1 MKLKKVFGYLAALLA
16 CVVLAV
22 GLVACNDKPKYAL
35 NETSVTLE
43 VGGTH
48 QIEVTGGENLA
59 PAYASD
65 HGEIASVSE
74 SGLVT
79 AVAEGD
85 AVVTVTVDGTKLT
98 LTVKVNA
105 KQGGGTDYEYALS
118 AGRIELVEEG
128 TRKLSVIVDPEKD
141 ISPEFTS
148 GNPSVA
154 TVAADGTVTAVGE
167 GTTTITVTVDGKT
180 LTCTVVVTAKPVE
193 YTYELNKTTLSL
205 GLGESDTLSVTVTPE
220 PETAPVVV
228 WESSDET
235 KVTVNTAGAV
245 KAVGAGSTTVTAKVG
260 GQTLSCTVTVTSPV
274 AASAAATDVM
284 GKMIDLNANATDGSC
299 GTLYWEHYYYEGK
312 ATEGAVRADKS
323 AENAAY
329 IPADTNGV
337 MTLQNGFAD
346 YKGSF
351 YWTDATR
358 HINVRTGVHSQPDGT
373 APVSVT
379 FKITKDVKA
388 IRAYVGAWNATNVTA
403 LYYNGV
409 AIAAADA
416 FTAGGDSL
424 ARLVEFPVT
433 YTGEGELTLEL
444 RVTPSNAANGGN
456 VSVAALAVM
465 GGEAKANTAKTQVAL
480 TVGDAFPG
488 NGNDPET
495 VINLTEVGTLD
506 WYYANFD
513 NKSDEK
519 EGGTNILGNTL
530 NVTPTNKDWQQRVAF
545 TWTDGTAYKNSPI
558 DNDCNNKGTN
568 NCLFGNL
575 VTVDVKV
582 DRFTD
587 KVILYAGAYDAT
599 GYLGIIDG
607 SGNVIYN
614 GTAIQYIQ
622 GQSVNCALEV
632 AITAAQEETLTF
644 VLYKVGNNCS
654 VSAIAV
660 SGYGYRFSPAQAEI
674 KGNET
679 KQLNLTRTDGKPFT
693 AEYTSSNE
701 DAATVDG
708 NGLVT
713 AVDVGN
719 TTITVKVDGL
729 TFTCEITVVSS
740 AIQYEYALN
749 QSALSLKLA
758 ETDTLS
764 VTITPT
770 PAVAPEIVWESENEA
785 IVTVD
790 ENGAIQAVGAG
801 TAKIYAKVAGE
812 TLECSVTVT
821 SPVTAGSVTVNDIG
835 GQSITIS
842 DGVDTLDNL
851 YWEHWENGKQD
862 KKLFGEVLVT
872 ESDIMSQP
880 GNFGDYKGKLSWMY
894 GSSNPVYADNTN
906 GKHTATNG
914 SAYIKVKV
922 TAAVKEI
929 RVYTGA
935 WNATNVTSLWYNG
948 VKIAQAADI
957 TAGGDGIAREVVFPV
972 QLTGSEEVILE
983 VRINASGSGNASTVA
998 IRVLGTAASVPAA
1011 TTSVT
1016 KAQTEMTNWE
1026 NAYNLTE
1033 LGTKDWFITNNDGKG
1048 ADEKKGGTAINA
1060 SSVMGGGATFWDYKA
1075 SFNWTDGTTNEVCNV
1090 SDSGKNTFGEND
1102 GICGGSIGIKVTV
1115 SKGNVVHLFVG
1126 GWKSTYYIKV
1136 LDSKGNVISDEKI
1149 ADQTGATLAYDVAY
1163 TVTEGS
1169 EEELT
1174 FIIHRTTTAGG
1185 NCSLAAVYVTEAVSE
1200 QE

>member
-1 MKLKKVFGYLAALLA
+1 MKLKKVFGYVAALLA

-59 PAYASD
+59 PEYASD

-74 SGLVT
+74 NGLVT
-79 AVAEGD
+79 AIAEGD
-85 AVVTVTVDGTKLT
+85 AVVTVTVDGTKLK
-98 LTVKVNA
+98 LNVKVNA

-118 AGRIELVEEG
+118 AGRIELVEGG
-128 TRKLSVIVDPEKD
+128 TRKLSVIVDPEKEV
-141 ISPEFTS
+141 SPEFTS
-148 GNPSVA
+148 GDRSVA

-167 GTTTITVTVDGKT
+167 GSTVITVTVDGQT

-205 GLGESDTLSVTVTPE
+205 GLGESDTLGVTVTPE

-228 WESSDET
+228 WESGDET
-235 KVTVNTAGAV
+235 KVTVSTAGAV

-274 AASAAATDVM
+274 GASAAASDVA
-284 GKMIDLNANATDGSC
+284 GKMIDLNADSADGTY
-299 GTLYWEHYYYEGK
+299 GTLYWEHYYYEGEPTK
-312 ATEGAVRADKS
+312 GAVKADKS
-323 AENAAY
+323 AESSAY
-329 IPADTNGV
+329 IPAESNGV
-337 MTLQNGFAD
+337 MALQHGFAD

-351 YWTDATR
+351 YWADSSR

-388 IRAYVGAWNATNVTA
+388 IRAYVGAWNATNTTA

-409 AIAAADA
+409 AIATAST

-424 ARLVEFPVT
+424 ARLVEFTVE
-433 YTGEGELTLEL
+433 YAGEEELTLEL
-444 RVTPSNAANGGN
+444 RVTPSNANGGN
-456 VSVAALAVM
+456 VSVVALAVM
-465 GGEAKANTAKTQVAL
+465 GGAAKADTAKTQVAL
-480 TVGDAFPG
+480 TVSDPFPG
-488 NGNDPET
+488 NGNDPQT

-513 NKSDEK
+513 SKSDEK
-519 EGGTNILGNTL
+519 EGGESILGNTL
-530 NVTPTNKDWQQRVAF
+530 SVTPTNKDWQQRVAF
-545 TWTDGTAYKNSPI
+545 TWTDGTTYKSSPI

-575 VTVDVKV
+575 VTIDVKV
-582 DRFTD
+582 DRFTQ
-587 KVILYAGAYDAT
+587 KVILYVGAYDAT

-607 SGNVIYN
+607 RGNIIYN
-614 GTAIQYIQ
+614 GTAVQYLQ

-632 AITAAQEETLTF
+632 AVTAAQEDTLTF

-654 VSAIAV
+654 LSAVAV
-660 SGYGYRFSPAQAEI
+660 GGYGYRFPVAQAEI
-674 KGNET
+674 KDNET
-679 KQLNLTRTDGKPFT
+679 MSLALVRTDGKPFT
-693 AEYTSSNE
+693 ATYKSSDE
-701 DAATVDG
+701 RVATVDN

-713 AVDVGN
+713 AVSVGE
-719 TTITVKVDGL
+719 TTITAEVDGL
-729 TFTCEITVVSS
+729 TLTCKVSVISS
-740 AIQYEYALN
+740 AIEYRYALN
-749 QSALSLKLA
+749 KTALSLKLA
-758 ETDTLS
+758 EGDTLS

-770 PAVAPEIVWESENEA
+770 PSVLPAIEWESTNKA
-785 IVTVD
+785 VVTVD
-790 ENGAIQAVGAG
+790 ENGAVKAIGAG

-835 GQSITIS
+835 GQSVMLS
-842 DGVDTLDNL
+842 DLSNTLDTL
-851 YWEHWENGKQD
+851 YWEHWQQNGTNKTINAEA
-862 KKLFGEVLVT
+862 LIT
-872 ESDIMSQP
+872 ESDIATQP
-880 GNFGDYKGKLSWMY
+880 GNFPDYKAKMEWYNGTVNLAWD
-894 GSSNPVYADNTN
+894 GCTN
-906 GKHTATNG
+906 GKHTANGGG

-935 WNATNVTSLWYNG
+935 WSATNVTSLWYNG

-972 QLTGSEEVILE
+972 QLTGAEEVILE
-983 VRINASGSGNASTVA
+983 VRINGSGSGNASTVA
-998 IRVLGTAASVPAA
+998 AAVLGTASPSA
-1011 TTSVT
+1011 TVSMS
-1016 KAQTEMTNWE
+1016 KTEMTNWE
-1026 NAYNLTE
+1026 NAFNLTE

-1048 ADEKKGGTAINA
+1048 ADEKKDGTAINSA
-1060 SSVMGGGATFWDYKA
+1060 TLGEKNTFWDYKA

-1090 SDSGKNTFGEND
+1090 SDSGKNTLGEND
-1102 GICGGSIGIKVTV
+1102 GICGSAIGVKVTV
-1115 SKGNVVHLFVG
+1115 SKGDVVSLFVG
-1126 GWKSTYYIKV
+1126 GYKSTYYIAV
-1136 LDSKGNVISDEKI
+1136 LDNEGNVISNEKI
-1149 ADQTGATLAYDVAY
+1149 ADQTDGTLAYQVSY
-1163 TVTEGS
+1163 EITEGN
-1169 EEELT
+1169 EELT
-1174 FIIHRTTTAGG
+1174 FVIYRYSTAGG

>member
-1 MKLKKVFGYLAALLA
+1 MKLKKVFGYVAALLA

-59 PAYASD
+59 PEYASD

-79 AVAEGD
+79 AIAEGD
-85 AVVTVTVDGTKLT
+85 AVVTVTVDGTKLK
-98 LTVKVNA
+98 LNVKVNA

-118 AGRIELVEEG
+118 AGRIELVEGG

-141 ISPEFTS
+141 VSPEFTS
-148 GNPSVA
+148 GDRSVA

-167 GTTTITVTVDGKT
+167 GSTVITVTVDGQT

-205 GLGESDTLSVTVTPE
+205 GLGESDTLGVTVTPE

-228 WESSDET
+228 WESGDET
-235 KVTVNTAGAV
+235 KVTVSTAGAV

-274 AASAAATDVM
+274 GASAAASDVA
-284 GKMIDLNANATDGSC
+284 GKMIDLNADSADGTY
-299 GTLYWEHYYYEGK
+299 GTLYWEHYYYEGEPTK
-312 ATEGAVRADKS
+312 GAVQADKS
-323 AENAAY
+323 AESSAY
-329 IPADTNGV
+329 IPAESNGV
-337 MTLQNGFAD
+337 MALQHGFAD

-351 YWTDATR
+351 YWADSSR

-388 IRAYVGAWNATNVTA
+388 IRAYVGAWNATNTTA

-409 AIAAADA
+409 AIATAST

-424 ARLVEFPVT
+424 ARLVEFTVE
-433 YTGEGELTLEL
+433 YAGEEELTLEL
-444 RVTPSNAANGGN
+444 RVTPSNANGGN
-456 VSVAALAVM
+456 VSVVALAVM
-465 GGEAKANTAKTQVAL
+465 GGAAKADTAKTQVAL
-480 TVGDAFPG
+480 TVSDPFPG
-488 NGNDPET
+488 NGNDPQT

-513 NKSDEK
+513 SKSDEK
-519 EGGTNILGNTL
+519 EGGESILGNTL
-530 NVTPTNKDWQQRVAF
+530 SVTPTNKDWQQRVAF
-545 TWTDGTAYKNSPI
+545 TWTDGTTYKSSPI

-575 VTVDVKV
+575 VTIDVKV
-582 DRFTD
+582 DRFTQ
-587 KVILYAGAYDAT
+587 KVILYVGAYDAT

-607 SGNVIYN
+607 RGNIIYN
-614 GTAIQYIQ
+614 GTAVQYLQ

-632 AITAAQEETLTF
+632 AVTAAQEDTLTF

-654 VSAIAV
+654 LSAVAV
-660 SGYGYRFSPAQAEI
+660 GGYGYRFPVAQAEI
-674 KGNET
+674 KDNET
-679 KQLNLTRTDGKPFT
+679 MSLALVRTDGKPFT
-693 AEYTSSNE
+693 ATYKSSDE
-701 DAATVDG
+701 RVATVDN

-713 AVDVGN
+713 AVSVGE
-719 TTITVKVDGL
+719 TTITAEVDGL
-729 TFTCEITVVSS
+729 TLTCKVSVISS
-740 AIQYEYALN
+740 AIEYRYALN
-749 QSALSLKLA
+749 KTALSLKLA
-758 ETDTLS
+758 EGDTLS

-770 PAVAPEIVWESENEA
+770 PSVLPAIEWESTNKA
-785 IVTVD
+785 VVTVD
-790 ENGAIQAVGAG
+790 ENGAVKAIGAG
-801 TAKIYAKVAGE
+801 TAKIFAKVAGE

-835 GQSITIS
+835 GQDVRLS

-851 YWEHWENGKQD
+851 YWEHWENGRQD
-862 KKLFGEVLVT
+862 KKLFGEVLVP
-872 ESDIMSQP
+872 ESNIMSQP

-894 GSSNPVYADNTN
+894 GSSNPVYSNNTN
-906 GKHTATNG
+906 GKHTEPNG

-935 WNATNVTSLWYNG
+935 WSATNVTSLWYNG

-957 TAGGDGIAREVVFPV
+957 TAGNDGIAREVVFPV
-972 QLTGSEEVILE
+972 QLTGTEEVVLE

-998 IRVLGTAASVPAA
+998 IRVLGTAAPVPAA

-1016 KAQTEMTNWE
+1016 KTQTEMTNWE
-1026 NAYNLTE
+1026 NEFNLTE

-1048 ADEKKGGTAINA
+1048 ADEKNGGTAIDS
-1060 SSVMGGGATFWDYKA
+1060 SSVMGGGSQFWDYKA
-1075 SFNWTDGTTNEVCNV
+1075 SFSWTNGTTNEVCNV
-1090 SDSGKNTFGEND
+1090 SDSGKKTHGEND
-1102 GICGGSIGIKVTV
+1102 GICGGSVGIKVTV
-1115 SKGNVVHLFVG
+1115 SKGDIVHLFVG

-1136 LDSKGNVISDEKI
+1136 LDSKGNLISDETI
-1149 ADQTGATLAYDVAY
+1149 AEQTDDTLAYDVAY
-1163 TVTEGS
+1163 TVTEGAG
-1169 EEELT
+1169 EELT
-1174 FIIHRTTTAGG
+1174 FIIHRTSTAGG

>member
-1 MKLKKVFGYLAALLA
+1 MKLKKVLGYVITLLA
-16 CVVLAV
+16 CIVLAI
-22 GLVACNDKPKYAL
+22 GLVACNDKPQYAL

-48 QIEVTGGENLA
+48 QIEVTGGKDLS
-59 PAYASD
+59 PAYVSD
-65 HGEIASVSE
+65 HPEIVTVGE

-105 KQGGGTDYEYALS
+105 KQGGGTVYEYALS

-128 TRKLSVIVDPEKD
+128 TRKLSVIVDPEKE

-148 GNPSVA
+148 GDTAVA
-154 TVAADGTVTAVGE
+154 TVAADGTVTAVGA
-167 GTTTITVTVDGKT
+167 GTTAITVSVDGKT

-205 GLGESDTLSVTVTPE
+205 GLGESDALGVTVTPE
-220 PETAPVVV
+220 PEAAPVVV

-235 KVTVNTAGAV
+235 KVTVNTAGVV
-245 KAVGAGSTTVTAKVG
+245 KAVGAGSASVTAKVG
-260 GQTLSCTVTVTSPV
+260 GKTLTCTVTVTSPV
-274 AASAAATDVM
+274 AASASASDVT
-284 GKMIDLNANATDGSC
+284 GKMIDLNADSADGTC

-312 ATEGAVRADKS
+312 ATEGAVKADKS
-323 AENAAY
+323 AESAAY
-329 IPADTNGV
+329 IPAETNGV
-337 MTLQNGFAD
+337 MALQHGFGD

-379 FKITKDVKA
+379 FQITKEVKA

-424 ARLVEFPVT
+424 ARLAEFPVT
-433 YTGEGELTLEL
+433 YTGEGELALEL
-444 RVTPSNAANGGN
+444 RVTPSNVTEGGN
-456 VSVAALAVM
+456 VSVVALALM
-465 GGEAKANTAKTQVAL
+465 GGAASASTAKTQVAL

-488 NGNDPET
+488 DGNDPQT
-495 VINLTEVGTLD
+495 VINLTEAGTLD

-513 NKSDEK
+513 RKSDEK

-530 NVTPTNKDWQQRVAF
+530 TVTPSTPDWNQRVAF
-545 TWTDGTAYKNSPI
+545 NWTDGTAYKTSPI

-568 NCLFGNL
+568 NCLFGNF

-582 DRFTD
+582 DRFTE
-587 KVILYAGAYDAT
+587 KVILYVGAYDAT

-614 GTAIQYIQ
+614 GTAVQYIQ

-632 AITAAQEETLTF
+632 AVTAAEADTLTF

-674 KGNET
+674 KDNET

-693 AEYTSSNE
+693 AEYESSDE
-701 DAATVDG
+701 SVATVDG

-713 AVDVGN
+713 AVAEGN
-719 TTITVKVDGL
+719 TTITVTVDGL
-729 TFTCEITVVSS
+729 TFTCEISVVSS

-749 QSALSLKLA
+749 KTALSLKLA
-758 ETDTLS
+758 QTDTLS
-764 VTITPT
+764 VSITPV
-770 PAVAPEIVWESENEA
+770 PAVAPAIEWESENEA
-785 IVTVD
+785 VVTVD
-790 ENGAIQAVGAG
+790 GNGAVRAVGAG
-801 TAKIYAKVAGE
+801 TAKIFAKVADE

-821 SPVTAGSVTVNDIG
+821 SPVTAGSATVNDIG

-862 KKLFGEVLVT
+862 KKLFGEALVT

-894 GSSNPVYADNTN
+894 GSSNPVSADNTN

-957 TAGGDGIAREVVFPV
+957 AAGGDGIAREVVFPV
-972 QLTGSEEVILE
+972 QLTGAEEVILE

-998 IRVLGTAASVPAA
+998 IRALGTAASVPAA

-1026 NAYNLTE
+1026 NAFNLTE

-1048 ADEKKGGTAINA
+1048 ADEKKGGTAINSA
-1060 SSVMGGGATFWDYKA
+1060 TLGEKNTFWDYKA
-1075 SFNWTDGTTNEVCNV
+1075 SFNWTDGTANEVCNV
-1090 SDSGKNTFGEND
+1090 SDSGKNTLGEND

-1115 SKGNVVHLFVG
+1115 SKGDTVHFFVG
-1126 GWKSTYYIKV
+1126 GWKSTYYMKV
-1136 LDSKGNVISDEKI
+1136 LDSKGNIISDEKI
-1149 ADQTGATLAYDVAY
+1149 ADQIDGTMAYDVAY

-1185 NCSLAAVYVTEAVSE
+1185 NCSLAAVYVAEAVTE
-1200 QE
+1200 QG